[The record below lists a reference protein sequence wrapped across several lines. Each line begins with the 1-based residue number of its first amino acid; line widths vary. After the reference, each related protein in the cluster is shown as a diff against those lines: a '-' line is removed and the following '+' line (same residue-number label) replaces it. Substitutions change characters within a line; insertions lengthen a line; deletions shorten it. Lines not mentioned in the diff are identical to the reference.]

1 VWNVVIKVTA
11 TNSDQYINNLT
22 LIGTPH
28 NISEIKK
35 LLASRFP
42 IMDLG
47 PAKSILGVEVVQR

>member
-1 VWNVVIKVTA
+1 MHVSTPGSIKPSRQVYV
-11 TNSDQYINNLT
+11 DDLT

-35 LLASRFP
+35 LLACRFP

-47 PAKSILGVEVVQR
+47 PAKSILGVELI